1 MDKRRMRLPFIRAVL
16 IELSCWVSLDSGVGL
31 AMDWTR
37 NLNHDSDHAQPEITQ
52 PGRVMARSPPAITTG
67 SAAAPAYPGIHFP
80 TSTAGRLTGS
90 ESDSDSES
98 ESSESDFKL
107 PRSRP
112 AYRLRQSSSL
122 QLCPGPS
129 GMPVMSP
136 GPSQGHCQV
145 ALDQSKILTYSD
157 VTPSSEYRSLVSL
170 EFIHHL
176 EGWDV
181 LHNYFLLYNINIVT

>member
-1 MDKRRMRLPFIRAVL
+1 MTRIMLSPKSLSRVELWHGRRLP
-16 IELSCWVSLDSGVGL
+16 SLL
-31 AMDWTR
+31 
-37 NLNHDSDHAQPEITQ
+37 
-52 PGRVMARSPPAITTG
+52 
-67 SAAAPAYPGIHFP
+67 AAPRRRRTPASTFP
-80 TSTAGRLTGS
+80 LALQYAGRLTGS

-157 VTPSSEYRSLVSL
+157 VTPSSEFRSLVSL